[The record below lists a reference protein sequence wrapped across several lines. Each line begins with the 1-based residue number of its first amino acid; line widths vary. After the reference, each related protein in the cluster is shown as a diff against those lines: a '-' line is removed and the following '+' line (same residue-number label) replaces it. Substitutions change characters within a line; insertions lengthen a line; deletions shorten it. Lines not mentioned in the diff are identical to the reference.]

1 MHLLLNQTSSTA
13 WNIKTSASERQ
24 NKTNAWRSRVRES
37 RRSFAGCAVELE
49 HLDVLSAA
57 GDAGSRPT
65 CALVSPSLPWPS
77 QPLSHNVHSHPA
89 VNQASSSSSSS
100 SSSWRGAIG
109 LSQYRCWKFSVG
121 VLSRHCH
128 LAIGQCT
135 IRQRVFDCKYFS
147 CKICFNVLNYV
158 FFRYWYSVH
167 PCLVIELLTSPM
179 HAVKT
184 FDVAYGAESM
194 PIHRCRQR

>member
-1 MHLLLNQTSSTA
+1 M
-13 WNIKTSASERQ
+13 
-24 NKTNAWRSRVRES
+24 
-37 RRSFAGCAVELE
+37 
-49 HLDVLSAA
+49 
-57 GDAGSRPT
+57 
-65 CALVSPSLPWPS
+65 
-77 QPLSHNVHSHPA
+77 
-89 VNQASSSSSSS
+89 
-100 SSSWRGAIG
+100 
-109 LSQYRCWKFSVG
+109 
-121 VLSRHCH
+121 SRHCH

-184 FDVAYGAESM
+184 FDVAYGAESVGLY
-194 PIHRCRQR
+194 IAAGSDRRRCMATACLFASVAAAPCDKVVIRLWSHHTMGHFTFWISLSPSPKFGLRPKISQKVKSFFVSSQHFAEWNRWDQTSNWAIAKSKPN